1 MRGRAAG
8 VLLVVALLAAWE
20 GSARFGIVNSSNW
33 PPFSAVLAAAARGL
47 ASGELVA
54 VIGSSLLRMAC
65 GYAIGCALGIVAG
78 LGIALSRAL
87 RLTLEPAIELVRPV
101 PITAIIPA
109 LIFIFGLDDPLKIVC
124 VAVAAFFPV
133 VINTIAGASSVEPV
147 YLDVCRTF
155 GISRATMIGRVIV
168 PAALPFILA
177 GMRTSLAVALVVT
190 VIAEMLAGQQGV
202 GYYLISM
209 EYALRA
215 PDMYGSIVVLTLA
228 AYALNRLFLW
238 WESRVIGW
246 SRLRE
251 IEPG

>member
-1 MRGRAAG
+1 MALKRQRANPSAIRAQIDAIENPTGGPPAAG
-8 VLLVVALLAAWE
+8 PMRRLLTCVLANMLTVVLLSVSFAPHDAWWLAYVALVPWALALE
-20 GSARFGIVNSSNW
+20 GTREGW
-33 PPFSAVLAAAARGL
+33 R
-47 ASGELVA
+47 
-54 VIGSSLLRMAC
+54 
-65 GYAIGCALGIVAG
+65 AIGRRTTDVFKRNQPAG
-78 LGIALSRAL
+78 LLLKLA
-87 RLTLEPAIELVRPV
+87 
-101 PITAIIPA
+101 TAI
-109 LIFIFGLDDPLKIVC
+109 V
-124 VAVAAFFPV
+124 
-133 VINTIAGASSVEPV
+133 
-147 YLDVCRTF
+147 
-155 GISRATMIGRVIV
+155 RVIV

-251 IEPG
+251 AEPGR